1 MNAKETLK
9 RKICEAIDR
18 RRGQIVRIGDHIMAH
33 PETGF
38 KEVETSRLAANT
50 MEEFGIS
57 PETGLGITGV
67 KGILRGAK
75 PGPTVALIGELDSL
89 VVPDHPMA
97 NPKTGAA
104 HACGHNAQMAGLL
117 GAMMGIVDAGAAGH
131 LAGNIVFFA
140 VPAEEYIEVE
150 YRMGLVREGKL
161 EFLGGKP
168 ELVRLGQFDDVDI
181 AAMIHTH
188 SDLNMKKAAISESC
202 NGCLVKMVHFIGRA
216 AHAGGAPHRGVNAL
230 NAAQI
235 ALAAIHAQR
244 ETFRDNDSIRV
255 HPIITKGGDIVNVV
269 PAEVRM
275 ETYVRGKTNEAML
288 DANEKVDRA
297 IRAGAMAVGA
307 RVEIETL
314 PGYLPLR
321 NDPALSAIFEANSKA
336 LFGAEEVREVSHRTG
351 STDMGDLSHIMP
363 AIHPYMSGADGVGH
377 SADWHISD
385 KEMGYLAPAKSLAL
399 LAVDLLHGDGEEATG
414 LLRDFEPAMTKDEYL
429 TFQRALFKTEVF
441 DGAGGG
447 KPESQNVVSE

>member
-1 MNAKETLK
+1 MDAKETLK
-9 RKICEAIDR
+9 GKICEAIDR
-18 RRGQIVRIGDHIMAH
+18 RRGQIERIGDHIMAH

-97 NPKTGAA
+97 DPDTGAA

-117 GAMMGIVDAGAAGH
+117 GAMMGIVDAGAAGS

-188 SDLNMKKAAISESC
+188 SDPQLEKSGGFRIVQRVSGE
-202 NGCLVKMVHFIGRA
+202 NGPLHRPGRA
-216 AHAGGAPHRGVNAL
+216 RRRGAPPGN
-230 NAAQI
+230 
-235 ALAAIHAQR
+235 QR
-244 ETFRDNDSIRV
+244 VERRPDRV
-255 HPIITKGGDIVNVV
+255 GGDSCTAGDV
-269 PAEVRM
+269 PGQRLDPGAPDHYKGRRYRE
-275 ETYVRGKTNEAML
+275 RGARGGQDGDLRARQDERS
-288 DANEKVDRA
+288 DAGRQRKVDRA

-385 KEMGYLAPAKSLAL
+385 KEMGYIAPAKSLAL
-399 LAVDLLHGDGEEATG
+399 LAVDLLHGDGEAATG

-429 TFQRALFKTEVF
+429 TFQRALFKTENF
-441 DGAGGG
+441 DGADGG
-447 KPESQNVVSE
+447 KPESRNVTSE

>member
-1 MNAKETLK
+1 MDAKEALK
-9 RKICEAIDR
+9 REICEAIDR
-18 RRGQIVRIGDHIMAH
+18 RRGQIERIGDHIMAH

-38 KEVETSRLAANT
+38 KEFETARLAADT

-97 NPKTGAA
+97 DPDTGAA

-117 GAMMGIVDAGAAGH
+117 GAMMGMVDTGAAKSM
-131 LAGNIVFFA
+131 AGNVVFFA

-168 ELVRLGQFDDVDI
+168 ELVRLGHFDDVDM

-188 SDLNMKKAAISESC
+188 SDPGMKKAAISESC
-202 NGCLVKMVHFIGRA
+202 NGCLVKMIHFIGRA
-216 AHAGGAPHRGVNAL
+216 AHAGGAPHRGINAL

-244 ETFRDNDSIRV
+244 ETFRDADAIRV
-255 HPIITKGGDIVNVV
+255 HPIITRGGDIVNVV
-269 PAEVRM
+269 PADVRM

-321 NDPALSAIFEANSKA
+321 NDPALSAAFEANSKA
-336 LFGAEEVREVSHRTG
+336 LFGDDEVCEVPHRTG
-351 STDMGDLSHIMP
+351 STDMGDLSHVMP
-363 AIHPYMSGADGVGH
+363 AIHPYMSGANGVGH

-385 KEMGYLAPAKSLAL
+385 REMGYLAPAKSLAL
-399 LAVDLLHGDGEEATG
+399 LAVDMLHGDGGAAAG
-414 LLRDFEPAMTKDEYL
+414 LLRDYKPAMTKDEYL
-429 TFQRALFKTEVF
+429 AFQRALFKTETY
-441 DGAGGG
+441 DGSHGGRNG
-447 KPESQNVVSE
+447 NSN

>member
-1 MNAKETLK
+1 MDGKETLK

-18 RRGQIVRIGDHIMAH
+18 RHGQIERIGDHIMAH

-38 KEVETSRLAANT
+38 KEFETSRLATDT

-75 PGPTVALIGELDSL
+75 PGPTLALIGELDSL
-89 VVPDHPMA
+89 VVSDHPMA
-97 NPKTGAA
+97 NPETGAA
-104 HACGHNAQMAGLL
+104 HACGHNAQIAGLL
-117 GAMMGIVDAGAAGH
+117 GAMMGMVDTGAAGS
-131 LAGNIVFFA
+131 LAGNVVFFA

-150 YRMGLVREGKL
+150 YRMGLVKEGKL

-168 ELVRLGQFDDVDI
+168 ELLRLGHFDDIDM

-188 SDLNMKKAAISESC
+188 SDPNMKKAAVSESC
-202 NGCLVKMVHFIGRA
+202 NGCLVKMIRFIGRA
-216 AHAGGAPHRGVNAL
+216 SHAGGAPHRGINAL
-230 NAAQI
+230 NASQI
-235 ALAAIHAQR
+235 ALMAIHAQR

-314 PGYLPLR
+314 PGYMPLR
-321 NDPALSAIFEANSKA
+321 NDRELSAVFEANSKA
-336 LFGAEEVREVSHRTG
+336 LFGEDEFCEVSHRTG

-363 AIHPYMSGADGVGH
+363 AIHPYMSGADGMGH

-399 LAVDLLHGDGEEATG
+399 LAVDLLHGDGETATG
-414 LLRDFEPAMTKDEYL
+414 LLRVFKPAMTKDQYL
-429 TFQRALFKTEVF
+429 AFQRALFKTEKY
-441 DGAGGG
+441 DGASGGDSG
-447 KPESQNVVSE
+447 NLE

>member
-1 MNAKETLK
+1 MDGKETLK

-18 RRGQIVRIGDHIMAH
+18 RHGQIERIGDHIMAH

-38 KEVETSRLAANT
+38 KEFETSRLATDT
-50 MEEFGIS
+50 MEEFEIS

-75 PGPTVALIGELDSL
+75 PGPTLALIGELDSL
-89 VVPDHPMA
+89 VVSDHPMA
-97 NPKTGAA
+97 NPETGAA
-104 HACGHNAQMAGLL
+104 HACGHNAQIAGLL
-117 GAMMGIVDAGAAGH
+117 GAMMGMVDTGAAGS
-131 LAGNIVFFA
+131 LAGNVVFFA

-150 YRMGLVREGKL
+150 YRMGLVKEGKL

-168 ELVRLGQFDDVDI
+168 ELLRLGHFDDIDM

-188 SDLNMKKAAISESC
+188 SDPNMKKAAVSESC
-202 NGCLVKMVHFIGRA
+202 NGCLVKMIRFIGRA
-216 AHAGGAPHRGVNAL
+216 SHAGGAPHRGINAL
-230 NAAQI
+230 NASQI
-235 ALAAIHAQR
+235 ALMAIHAQR

-314 PGYLPLR
+314 PGYMPLR
-321 NDPALSAIFEANSKA
+321 NDRELSAVFEANSKA
-336 LFGAEEVREVSHRTG
+336 LFGEDEFCEVSHRTG

-363 AIHPYMSGADGVGH
+363 AIHPYMSGADGMGH

-399 LAVDLLHGDGEEATG
+399 LAVDLLHGDGETATG
-414 LLRDFEPAMTKDEYL
+414 LLRVFKPAMTKDQYL
-429 TFQRALFKTEVF
+429 AFQRALFKTEKY
-441 DGAGGG
+441 DGASGGDSG
-447 KPESQNVVSE
+447 NLE

>member
-1 MNAKETLK
+1 MDGKETLK

-18 RRGQIVRIGDHIMAH
+18 RRGQIERIGDHIMAH

-38 KEVETSRLAANT
+38 KEFDTSRLATST

-67 KGILRGAK
+67 KGILRGAR

-89 VVPDHPMA
+89 VVSDHPMA
-97 NPKTGAA
+97 NPETGAA
-104 HACGHNAQMAGLL
+104 HACGHNAQIAGLM
-117 GAMMGIVDAGAAGH
+117 GAMMGMIDSGAAES
-131 LAGNIVFFA
+131 LAGNVAFFA

-150 YRMGLVREGKL
+150 YRMGLVKEGKIG
-161 EFLGGKP
+161 FLGGKP
-168 ELVRLGQFDDVDI
+168 ELVRLGHFDDVDI

-188 SDLNMKKAAISESC
+188 SDPNMKKAAISASC
-202 NGCLVKMVHFIGRA
+202 NGCLVKMIRFIGRA
-216 AHAGGAPHRGVNAL
+216 AHAGGAPHRGINAL

-235 ALAAIHAQR
+235 ALMAIHAQR
-244 ETFRDNDSIRV
+244 ETFRDGDSIRV

-269 PAEVRM
+269 PADVRM

-307 RVEIETL
+307 RVEIQTL

-321 NDPALSAIFEANSKA
+321 NDPALSEVFEANSKA
-336 LFGAEEVREVSHRTG
+336 LFGDDEFCEVSHRTG

-363 AIHPYMSGADGVGH
+363 AIHPYMSGAAGVGH
-377 SADWHISD
+377 SADWLISD

-399 LAVDLLHGDGEEATG
+399 LAVDLLHADGEAATG
-414 LLRDFEPAMTKDEYL
+414 LLRDFNPAMTKDEYL
-429 TFQRALFKTEVF
+429 AFQGALFKTETY
-441 DGAGGG
+441 DGSGGDVG
-447 KPESQNVVSE
+447 NLE

>member
-1 MNAKETLK
+1 MDGKETLK

-18 RRGQIVRIGDHIMAH
+18 RRGQIERIGDHIMSH

-38 KEVETSRLAANT
+38 KEFDTSRLATST

-67 KGILRGAK
+67 KGILRGAR

-89 VVPDHPMA
+89 VVSDHPMA
-97 NPKTGAA
+97 NPETGAA
-104 HACGHNAQMAGLL
+104 HACGHNAQIAGLM
-117 GAMMGIVDAGAAGH
+117 GAMMGMIDSGAAES
-131 LAGNIVFFA
+131 LAGNVAFFA

-150 YRMGLVREGKL
+150 YRMGLVKEGKIG
-161 EFLGGKP
+161 FLGGKP
-168 ELVRLGQFDDVDI
+168 ELVRLGHFDDIDI

-188 SDLNMKKAAISESC
+188 SDPNMKKAAISASC
-202 NGCLVKMVHFIGRA
+202 NGCLVKMIRFIGRA
-216 AHAGGAPHRGVNAL
+216 AHAGGAPHRGINAL

-235 ALAAIHAQR
+235 ALMAIHAQR
-244 ETFRDNDSIRV
+244 ETFRDSDSIRV

-269 PAEVRM
+269 PADVRM

-297 IRAGAMAVGA
+297 IRAGALAVGA

-321 NDPALSAIFEANSKA
+321 NDPALSAVFEANSKA
-336 LFGAEEVREVSHRTG
+336 LFGEDEVRQVSHRTG

-399 LAVDLLHGDGEEATG
+399 LAVDLLHGDGVAARG
-414 LLRDFEPAMTKDEYL
+414 LLGDFKPAMTKNEYL
-429 TFQRALFKTEVF
+429 SFQRALFKTETY
-441 DGAGGG
+441 DGSRGGESRN
-447 KPESQNVVSE
+447 PE

>member
-1 MNAKETLK
+1 MDARETLK
-9 RKICEAIDR
+9 RKICEAIDH
-18 RRGQIVRIGDHIMAH
+18 RRGQIERIGDHIMAH

-38 KEVETSRLAANT
+38 KEFETSRLAADT

-57 PETGLGITGV
+57 PVTGLGITGV

-97 NPKTGAA
+97 DPETGAA

-117 GAMMGIVDAGAAGH
+117 GAMMGMVDAGAAER
-131 LAGNIVFFA
+131 LAGNVVFFA

-168 ELVRLGQFDDVDI
+168 ELVRLGHFDDVDM

-188 SDLNMKKAAISESC
+188 SDANMKKAATAESC
-202 NGCLVKMVHFIGRA
+202 NGCMVKMIRFVGRA
-216 AHAGGAPHRGVNAL
+216 AHAGGAPHRGINAL

-235 ALAAIHAQR
+235 ALMAIHAQR

-255 HPIITKGGDIVNVV
+255 HPIITRGGDIVNVV
-269 PAEVRM
+269 PAEVTM

-314 PGYLPLR
+314 PGYMPLR
-321 NDPALSAIFEANSKA
+321 TDPALSEVFESNSSA
-336 LFGAEEVREVSHRTG
+336 LFGDDEVCEVSHRSG

-385 KEMGYLAPAKSLAL
+385 KEMGYIAPAKSLAL
-399 LAVDLLHGDGEEATG
+399 LAVDLLYGEGEEATG
-414 LLRDFEPAMTKDEYL
+414 VLRDFEPAMTKEEYL

-447 KPESQNVVSE
+447 KDGNTN